1 MAGGRGL
8 AGCGHLLVS
17 LLGLLLLLAR
27 SGTRALVCL
36 PCDESKCEEP
46 KSCPGSIVQGFCGC
60 CYMCARQRN
69 ESCGGAY
76 GLHGACDRGLRCVIR
91 PPLNGDSITEYEVGV
106 CEGTAARRGPPPTWP
121 APPPRRW
128 WRRTKFGRDFPEE
141 RGLFGKEGR
150 PPPPGVSPASL
161 GSQLAPSPDAWP
173 AAGEVGLRGWGP
185 AGGRSPPAAH
195 KRTHVWPIG
204 LGLGLGGVARLC
216 ARRWG
221 RRGQGALR
229 RLWRAPRGVRPLPP
243 SPH

>member
-46 KSCPGSIVQGFCGC
+46 RSCPGSIVQGVCGC

-106 CEGTAARRGPPPTWP
+106 CEGKVASRWPPPTWP

-128 WRRTKFGRDFPEE
+128 LRRAKFARDLPEE
-141 RGLFGKEGR
+141 SGL
-150 PPPPGVSPASL
+150 L
-161 GSQLAPSPDAWP
+161 
-173 AAGEVGLRGWGP
+173 
-185 AGGRSPPAAH
+185 
-195 KRTHVWPIG
+195 
-204 LGLGLGGVARLC
+204 
-216 ARRWG
+216 G
-221 RRGQGALR
+221 RRGAHH
-229 RLWRAPRGVRPLPP
+229 PRERTPRPLVPARG
-243 SPH
+243 SP